1 MIESTDIAVR
11 AVSARPKTPVRSE
24 RGLGPARILGA
35 FGLAAL
41 AGAAALAY
49 TRGRPKPDSTAA
61 TSPAVLDG
69 TPRRRLYRE
78 DDVSRAVTIEDLRA
92 IAHRRLP
99 RFVLEYL
106 ESGAEEEATL
116 ARNRTAFAEWW
127 FTHRSFV
134 DVSHRDLSV
143 ELLGRVAAMPL
154 VIAPTGL
161 NELFWPHADL
171 RLAEAAAQAGI
182 PFSQSTMSNEPM
194 QNVARV
200 QGVRHWWQLY
210 VFGPAEIRDTLIDR
224 AKRAGCEALII
235 TDDAQ
240 LYGNREWANRN
251 NADPKTL
258 TWGAKLDAAFHPRWL
273 ASGLLMHGMPR
284 FANVVEFIPKD
295 RRRFFDS
302 AFWIRSQMDRALS
315 WDAISRIRDRWPNK
329 LILKGILDV
338 EDADHAARI
347 GADAVALSNHGGRQ
361 LDWTVS
367 PLDILP
373 AVREAVGNRIA
384 IFVDGGIR
392 RGTDVIKTLAL
403 GADAVMVG
411 RATLYGVAAAGRA
424 GVKRALDI
432 LRDEID
438 RDLGLIGISSIE
450 QAGDMREMMFRA
462 AAKPSASIQRR
473 Q

>member
-1 MIESTDIAVR
+1 
-11 AVSARPKTPVRSE
+11 
-24 RGLGPARILGA
+24 
-35 FGLAAL
+35 
-41 AGAAALAY
+41 
-49 TRGRPKPDSTAA
+49 
-61 TSPAVLDG
+61 
-69 TPRRRLYRE
+69 
-78 DDVSRAVTIEDLRA
+78 
-92 IAHRRLP
+92 
-99 RFVLEYL
+99 
-106 ESGAEEEATL
+106 
-116 ARNRTAFAEWW
+116 
-127 FTHRSFV
+127 
-134 DVSHRDLSV
+134 
-143 ELLGRVAAMPL
+143 
-154 VIAPTGL
+154 
-161 NELFWPHADL
+161 
-171 RLAEAAAQAGI
+171 
-182 PFSQSTMSNEPM
+182 
-194 QNVARV
+194 
-200 QGVRHWWQLY
+200 
-210 VFGPAEIRDTLIDR
+210 
-224 AKRAGCEALII
+224 
-235 TDDAQ
+235 
-240 LYGNREWANRN
+240 
-251 NADPKTL
+251 
-258 TWGAKLDAAFHPRWL
+258 
-273 ASGLLMHGMPR
+273 
-284 FANVVEFIPKD
+284 
-295 RRRFFDS
+295 
-302 AFWIRSQMDRALS
+302 LS